1 VRAAVIT
8 APGSAELRRLPTPD
22 PGPGEVLVELEG
34 CGLCGSDLPVWQ
46 GRPWFDYPREPG
58 APGHEGWG
66 RIAAAGD
73 GVRDLPVG
81 TRVAAISHRA
91 DAEFDVARADAV
103 VRLPEELDGQPFPG
117 EALGCAMNVARRSAL
132 RAGQTV
138 AVVGVGFLGA
148 LLVQLAARAGARVIA
163 ISRRPYALEVAR
175 TMGAE
180 HVLGDG
186 DDAVAAVEAL
196 TGGQL
201 CDRVLEVTGRQ
212 APLDLASQLVRVRG
226 RLVIAGY
233 HQDGDRTVDMQL
245 WNWRGLDIVNAHERD
260 PAAYVG
266 GVRAAARAVASGALD
281 PAPLYTHE
289 FALGDIAA
297 AFDAAAERPPGFL
310 KALVRPWRGH
320 ATSFARR
327 APPSNG
333 AQS

>member
-8 APGSAELRRLPTPD
+8 APGCAELRRLRTPD

-34 CGLCGSDLPVWQ
+34 CGVCGSDLPVWQ

-66 RIAAAGD
+66 RIAAAGE
-73 GVRDLPVG
+73 GVRGLPLG
-81 TRVAAISHRA
+81 TRVAAISHRS
-91 DAEFDVARADAV
+91 DAEFDVADADAV
-103 VRLPEELDGQPFPG
+103 VALPEELDGRPFPG

-148 LLVQLAARAGARVIA
+148 LLVQLAARAGARVVA
-163 ISRRPYALEVAR
+163 ISRRPFALEVAR

-186 DDAVAAVEAL
+186 DDVVAAVQEL
-196 TGGQL
+196 TGGRL

-212 APLDLASQLVRVRG
+212 APLDLASKLVRVRG
-226 RLVIAGY
+226 RLVIAGF
-233 HQDGDRTVDMQL
+233 HQDGSRAVDMQL
-245 WNWRGLDIVNAHERD
+245 WNWRGLDVVNAHERD
-260 PAAYVG
+260 PAAYVA
-266 GVRAAARAVASGALD
+266 GVREAARAVASGALD

-289 FALGDIAA
+289 FALGDIAT
-297 AFDAAAERPPGFL
+297 AFDTASVRPAGFL
-310 KALVRPWRGH
+310 KALVRP
-320 ATSFARR
+320 
-327 APPSNG
+327 
-333 AQS
+333 

>member
-8 APGSAELRRLPTPD
+8 APGSAELLRLPTPD

-34 CGLCGSDLPVWQ
+34 CGVCGSDLPVWQ

-73 GVRDLPVG
+73 GVRAPAVG
-81 TRVAAISHRA
+81 TRVAAISYRS
-91 DAEFDVARADAV
+91 DAEFDVAAADAV
-103 VRLPEELDGQPFPG
+103 VALPEELDGRPFPG

-132 RAGQTV
+132 RPGQTV
-138 AVVGVGFLGA
+138 AVVGIGFLGA

-163 ISRRPYALEVAR
+163 ISRRPFALEVAR

-180 HVLGDG
+180 HVLGAG
-186 DDAVAAVEAL
+186 DDAVEAVAEL
-196 TGGQL
+196 TGGRL

-226 RLVIAGY
+226 RLVIAGF
-233 HQDGDRTVDMQL
+233 HQDGPRTVDLQL
-245 WNWRGLDIVNAHERD
+245 WNWRGLDVVNAHERD
-260 PAAYVG
+260 PAAYVR
-266 GVRAAARAVASGALD
+266 GVRDAVDAVTRGELD

-289 FALGDIAA
+289 FSLGEIVA
-297 AFDAAAERPPGFL
+297 AFETAAERPHGFL
-310 KALVRPWRGH
+310 KALVRP
-320 ATSFARR
+320 
-327 APPSNG
+327 
-333 AQS
+333 